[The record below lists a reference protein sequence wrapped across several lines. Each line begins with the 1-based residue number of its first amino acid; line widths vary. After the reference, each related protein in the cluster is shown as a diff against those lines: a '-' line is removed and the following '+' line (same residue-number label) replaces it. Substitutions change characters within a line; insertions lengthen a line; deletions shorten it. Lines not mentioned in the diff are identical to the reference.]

1 MRVMAPPQ
9 VGRDTLGGM
18 NSDDVPFLW
27 RGAALAIASAV
38 LFGLAG
44 PAAKLL
50 LGAMDPQLLAGIF
63 YLGAGLGLAAVHAGR
78 ALLRMPA
85 PEAPLRHGDLP
96 WLAVIV
102 LMGGVLGPLLLM
114 LGLARTDAATGSL
127 LLNAE
132 GLVTM
137 GIAWW
142 VFGENADR
150 RILLGAFAILAG
162 AVVLSWNG
170 GGFLPDTGA
179 GLILLACVAWGVDN
193 NLTRGLSVADPVVI
207 AMTKGLVA
215 GATNTAIA
223 LALGAT
229 MPSWPIWL
237 AAGIVGLAGIG
248 ISLVLFVLALRHL
261 GTARTGAYFST
272 APFIGAVVA
281 VVLLGDAMTWQMLVA
296 GALMGIGV
304 WLHLTERH
312 EHEHVHEAMMHEHG
326 HVHDVHHQHAHEGP
340 VTEPHSHWHQHVPLR
355 HKHPHYPDPHH
366 RHSHP

>member
-1 MRVMAPPQ
+1 MD
-9 VGRDTLGGM
+9 G
-18 NSDDVPFLW
+18 DDVPFLG

-50 LGAMDPQLLAGIF
+50 LGAMDPQLLAGIL
-63 YLGAGLGLAAVHAGR
+63 YLGAGLGLAAMHAGR
-78 ALLRMPA
+78 AVLRIPA
-85 PEAPLRHGDLP
+85 PEAPLRRGDLP

-102 LMGGVLGPLLLM
+102 LMGGVLGPWLLM

-137 GIAWW
+137 GIAWR
-142 VFGENADR
+142 VFGENVDR

-162 AVVLSWNG
+162 AAVLSWNG
-170 GGFLPDTGA
+170 GGILPDAGA
-179 GLILLACVAWGVDN
+179 GLILLACVAWGMDN
-193 NLTRGLSVADPVVI
+193 NLTRRLSVADPVVI
-207 AMTKGLVA
+207 AMTKGMVA

-223 LALGAT
+223 LGLGAKL
-229 MPSWPIWL
+229 PSAPVLL
-237 AAGIVGLAGIG
+237 AAGSVGLAGIG

-272 APFIGAVVA
+272 APFVGAVMAVA
-281 VVLLGDAMTWQMLVA
+281 LLGDAVTWQMLVA
-296 GALMGIGV
+296 GFLMGVGV

-312 EHEHVHEAMMHEHG
+312 EHEHVHEAMAHEHS
-326 HVHDVHHQHAHEGP
+326 HVHDVHHQHPHEETDP
-340 VTEPHSHWHQHVPLR
+340 VTEPHSHWHQHAPLR
-355 HKHPHYPDPHH
+355 HKHPHYPDLHH